1 MVRIAFIVLALA
13 AGLAGCAGLGAW
25 RDDRA
30 ASPSAA
36 IPDRLEPLN
45 RLEPLSGHWQ
55 GTIDETAGWFHQ
67 GTLALDVTLAPD
79 GTWSGTIGKAKAA
92 GTAEV
97 RGRHLILRG
106 TARSTQ
112 DEDAVYLRL
121 TGDDTRRWGETVADF
136 GGRPERASVSLKKTG

>member
-1 MVRIAFIVLALA
+1 MVRISFIVLALA
-13 AGLAGCAGLGAW
+13 AGLAGCGGLGAW
-25 RDDRA
+25 RDDGA

-36 IPDRLEPLN
+36 IAD

-67 GTLALDVTLAPD
+67 GALAIDVTLAPD

-92 GTAEV
+92 GTAAV

-106 TARSTQ
+106 TARSAQ

-121 TGDDTRRWGETVADF
+121 TGDDARRWGETVADF
-136 GGRPERASVSLKKTG
+136 GGRPERASISLKKTG

>member
-1 MVRIAFIVLALA
+1 MVRVSIVVLALA
-13 AGLAGCAGLGAW
+13 TLLAGCGGLPGA
-25 RDDRA
+25 RADGA

-36 IPDRLEPLN
+36 IPDRLEPL
-45 RLEPLSGHWQ
+45 RGHWR
-55 GTIDETAGWFHQ
+55 GTIDETAGWFYQ
-67 GTLALDVTLAPD
+67 GSTPVDLTLAPD
-79 GTWSGTIGKAKAA
+79 GTWTGTIGKARAV

-106 TARSTQ
+106 TARSAQ

-136 GGRPERASVSLKKTG
+136 GGRLERASVSLKKTS